1 MMKISLKK
9 IVSKKEVISII
20 KKQINLLD
28 TPINI
33 LDTDGKLLFGEKI
46 ENPSNKYPVELGNE
60 VVGAVSGG
68 EKAAFI
74 ASLLSHL
81 ATQEVEKKSLTGELL
96 DKYREIS
103 LLYKLSENLSG
114 NLEIQKVA
122 ELVIEEAWKLIKATS
137 ASVMLLNNEIKKLE
151 IVVTFGTGYNP
162 QTTIEI
168 NKGIIGSV
176 VQTGRAEI
184 VNDVL
189 SDPRYVESENQ
200 ISSLICAPL
209 KIRDEVIGVIHL
221 SSKSPIEYTSADLK
235 LLTTLASQA
244 ASAIENAIRHKN
256 QIKEAMARTELEK
269 GRQIQTDFLPDQIL
283 QVPGWEIAAF
293 FQPARQVAGDF
304 YDAFMLPDGCV
315 GLVIAD
321 VCDKGVG
328 AALFMALFRS
338 FIRVFSGQTSLQG
351 LTILSNELSTTL
363 NGSIDRTVE
372 INITQIHALKA
383 VELTN
388 NYVAQNHSN
397 LNMFATLFFGV
408 LDPVTGLLAYVNGG
422 HEPLAILDSSG
433 VKQRLMPTGSAVGM
447 LPNMNFKIQ
456 QVYLQPGDILLGY
469 TDGVPDARS
478 PSGQFF
484 TEKKL
489 LSLLEEPAES
499 AAALIE
505 RIKVSAIAHIANAD
519 QFDDITMLAVQRTAS
534 GDCNES

>member
-1 MMKISLKK
+1 MIQISLKK
-9 IVSKKEVISII
+9 LISKKEVTSII
-20 KKQINLLD
+20 KNYNNVD

-33 LDTDGKLLFGEKI
+33 LDADGKLLFGEKI
-46 ENPSNKYPVELGNE
+46 ENPGGKYLVELGGE
-60 VVGAVSGG
+60 VVGAVIGG
-68 EKAAFI
+68 EKASFV

-81 ATQEVEKKSLTGELL
+81 ATQEVEKKSLTSELL

-122 ELVIEEAWKLIKATS
+122 ELVIEEARKLIKATS
-137 ASVMLLNNEIKKLE
+137 ASVMLLNKELEKLE

-162 QTTIEI
+162 QTTIEP

-200 ISSLICAPL
+200 IGSLICAPL
-209 KIRDEVIGVIHL
+209 KIRDQVIGVINL
-221 SSKSPIEYTSADLK
+221 SSQSPIEYTSADLK

-244 ASAIENAIRHKN
+244 ASAIENAIRHQN

-283 QVPGWEIAAF
+283 QVPDWEIAAF

-351 LTILSNELSTTL
+351 LTILSNELSTT
-363 NGSIDRTVE
+363 RTEE

-408 LDPVTGLLAYVNGG
+408 LDPATGLLAYVNGG
-422 HEPLAILDSSG
+422 HEPLAILGPAG
-433 VKQRLMPTGSAVGM
+433 VRQRLMPTGPAVGM

-456 QVYLQPGDILLGY
+456 QVYLQPGDMLLGY
-469 TDGVPDARS
+469 TDGVTDARC

-499 AAALIE
+499 ATALIE
-505 RIKVSAIAHIANAD
+505 RIKESAIAHIANAA
-519 QFDDITMLAVQRTAS
+519 QYDDITMLAVQRTPR
-534 GDCNES
+534 G

>member
-1 MMKISLKK
+1 MIKISLNKL
-9 IVSKKEVISII
+9 VSKKEVISII
-20 KKQINLLD
+20 KNYINTLD
-28 TPINI
+28 NPINI
-33 LDTDGKLLFGEKI
+33 LDANGKLLFGEKI
-46 ENPSNKYPVELGNE
+46 ENPAGKYFIELGNE
-60 VVGAVSGG
+60 VLGEVSGG
-68 EKAAFI
+68 EKASFI

-103 LLYKLSENLSG
+103 LLYKLSEKLSG

-122 ELVIEEAWKLIKATS
+122 ELVIEEAGKLIKATS
-137 ASVMLLNNEIKKLE
+137 ACVMLLNKELERLE

-162 QTTIEI
+162 QTTIELG
-168 NKGIIGSV
+168 KGIIGSV

-184 VNDVL
+184 VNYVL
-189 SDPRYVESENQ
+189 SDTRYAESDGQ
-200 ISSLICAPL
+200 ICSLICAPL
-209 KIRDEVIGVIHL
+209 KIRDEVIGVINL
-221 SSKSPIEYTSADLK
+221 SSDKPIEYTSADLK

-244 ASAIENAIRHKN
+244 ASAIENAIRHQN

-269 GRQIQTDFLPDQIL
+269 GRQIQIDFLPDQIL
-283 QVPGWEIAAF
+283 QITGWEIAAF

-304 YDAFMLPDGCV
+304 YDAFMLPDGCI

-351 LTILSNELSTTL
+351 LTILSNELLTTL
-363 NGSIDRTVE
+363 NGSIDQTIE
-372 INITQIHALKA
+372 TNITQIHALKA

-388 NYVAQNHSN
+388 DYIAQNHSN

-408 LDPVTGLLAYVNGG
+408 LNPITGLLAYVNGG

-433 VKQRLMPTGSAVGM
+433 VKQRLMPTGPAVGM
-447 LPNMNFKIQ
+447 LPNINFKIQ

-469 TDGVPDARS
+469 TDGVPDARC

-489 LSLLEEPAES
+489 VSLLQPAES

-505 RIKVSAIAHIANAD
+505 RIQVSAIAHIASAD
-519 QFDDITMLAVQRTAS
+519 QFDDITMLAVQRTPR
-534 GDCNES
+534 G

>member
-1 MMKISLKK
+1 MAQLNFKK
-9 IVSKKEVISII
+9 LISKKQFTSII
-20 KKQINLLD
+20 KNYINTLD
-28 TPINI
+28 TPIGI
-33 LDTDGKLLFGEKI
+33 LDADGNLLFGEKI
-46 ENPSNKYPVELGNE
+46 ENPAGKYLVEFAGE

-68 EKAAFI
+68 EKASSV

-81 ATQEVEKKSLTGELL
+81 ATQEFEKKSLTGELL

-103 LLYKLSENLSG
+103 LLYKLSEELSG
-114 NLEIQKVA
+114 SLDIQKVA
-122 ELVIEEAWKLIKATS
+122 KLVLEEAWKLIKATS
-137 ASVMLLNNEIKKLE
+137 GSVMLLNEETGKLE
-151 IVVTFGTGYNP
+151 IVVAFGTGYNP
-162 QTTIEI
+162 QTTIEPD
-168 NKGIIGSV
+168 KGIIGSV
-176 VQTGRAEI
+176 VQTVRAEI

-209 KIRDEVIGVIHL
+209 KIRDQVIGVINL
-221 SSKSPIEYTSADLK
+221 GSESPVEYKSADLK

-256 QIKEAMARTELEK
+256 QVKEAMARTELEK

-283 QVPGWEIAAF
+283 QLPNWEIAAF

-338 FIRVFSGQTSLQG
+338 LIRVFSGQTSLQG
-351 LTILSNELSTTL
+351 LAIVANELPITSNT
-363 NGSIDRTVE
+363 SIDRTVE
-372 INITQIHALKA
+372 VSLTQIHALKA

-388 NYVAQNHSN
+388 DYVAHNHSN

-422 HEPLAILDSSG
+422 HEPLAILGPAG
-433 VKQRLMPTGSAVGM
+433 VRQRLMPTGPAVGM

-456 QVYLQPGDILLGY
+456 QMYLEPGDILLGY
-469 TDGVPDARS
+469 TDGIPEARC

-489 LSLLEEPAES
+489 LSLLQDPTPS
-499 AAALIE
+499 ATALIE
-505 RIKVSAIAHIANAD
+505 RIKVSVLAHIASAD
-519 QFDDITMLAVQRTAS
+519 QFDDITMLAVQRAS
-534 GDCNES
+534 RG

>member
-1 MMKISLKK
+1 MIKISLKK
-9 IVSKKEVISII
+9 LISKKEVTSII
-20 KKQINLLD
+20 KNYINVD
-28 TPINI
+28 SPINI
-33 LDTDGKLLFGEKI
+33 LDADGKLLFGEKI
-46 ENPSNKYPVELGNE
+46 ENPAGKYLVELSSE
-60 VVGAVSGG
+60 VVGTVIGG
-68 EKAAFI
+68 EKASFV

-122 ELVIEEAWKLIKATS
+122 ELVIEEARKLIKATS
-137 ASVMLLNNEIKKLE
+137 ASVMLLNKELEKLE
-151 IVVTFGTGYNP
+151 IIITFGTGYNS
-162 QTTIEI
+162 QTTIET

-200 ISSLICAPL
+200 IGSLICAPL
-209 KIRDEVIGVIHL
+209 KIRDEVIGVINL
-221 SSKSPIEYTSADLK
+221 SSEELVEYTSSDLK

-244 ASAIENAIRHKN
+244 ASAIENAIRHQN

-283 QVPGWEIAAF
+283 QVPDWKIAAF

-351 LTILSNELSTTL
+351 LAILSNEVPSTL

-422 HEPLAILDSSG
+422 HEPLAILGAAG

-447 LPNMNFKIQ
+447 MPNMNFKIQ

-469 TDGVPDARS
+469 TDGVTDARC

-505 RIKVSAIAHIANAD
+505 RIKESAIAHIANAA
-519 QFDDITMLAVQRTAS
+519 QYDDITMLAVQRTPR
-534 GDCNES
+534 G

>member
-1 MMKISLKK
+1 MIKISLKK
-9 IVSKKEVISII
+9 LVSKKEVISII
-20 KKQINLLD
+20 KNSIDALD

-33 LDTDGKLLFGEKI
+33 LDIDGKLLFGEKI
-46 ENPSNKYPVELGNE
+46 DNPLGKYLVELGSEMVGE
-60 VVGAVSGG
+60 VIGG
-68 EKAAFI
+68 EKASLI
-74 ASLLSHL
+74 ASLLSDL

-122 ELVIEEAWKLIKATS
+122 ELVIEEALKLIKATS

-151 IVVTFGTGYNP
+151 IIVTFGTSYNR
-162 QTTIEI
+162 QTTIEP
-168 NKGIIGSV
+168 NQGIIGSV
-176 VQTGRAEI
+176 VHTGRAEI

-189 SDPRYVESENQ
+189 SDPRCVESENK

-209 KIRDEVIGVIHL
+209 KIRDEVIGVINL
-221 SSKSPIEYTSADLK
+221 SSESPVEYTSADFK

-269 GRQIQTDFLPDQIL
+269 GRQIQTDFLPDQII
-283 QVPGWEIAAF
+283 QVLGWETAALF
-293 FQPARQVAGDF
+293 EPARQVAGDF
-304 YDAFMLPDGCV
+304 YDTFMLPDGCV

-351 LTILSNELSTTL
+351 LTILNNELLTTL
-363 NGSIDRTVE
+363 NASIDRTEE
-372 INITQIHALKA
+372 INITQIHALRA
-383 VELTN
+383 VELTH

-408 LDPVTGLLAYVNGG
+408 LNPVTGLLAYVNGG
-422 HEPLAILDSSG
+422 HEPLAILDASG
-433 VKQRLMPTGSAVGM
+433 VKQRLMPTGPAVGI
-447 LPNMNFKIQ
+447 PSNKEFKIQ

-469 TDGVPDARS
+469 TDGVTDARS
-478 PSGQFF
+478 PSKQFF

-489 LSLLEEPAES
+489 LSLLQEPAES
-499 AAALIE
+499 VAALIE
-505 RIKVSAIAHIANAD
+505 RIKVSLITHIASAD
-519 QFDDITMLAVQRTAS
+519 QFDDITILAIQRTPRR
-534 GDCNES
+534 